1 MQCRHRER
9 HDLREGQLHR
19 VLRQIAASRAR
30 APWWFRAAAVARGC
44 RRGRTRLIAIVA
56 HACVLAGCSSV
67 CAGGDPGDPG
77 GSALRSPPGQS
88 GAVDIGGAGR
98 IESVIPVGP
107 GPSYP
112 RVPRGITQPPEPF
125 GLEPSLGIETLTPLP
140 ETVQPVPLGGRFGRP
155 AELLPETAH
164 GMTIDEAIEQL
175 LKSNLELR
183 AQEMEVAKAR
193 ADVLTAGLRGNPLIY
208 TDASLVPYGN
218 FTDSAG
224 GPTQYDANVTLPLDI
239 NNKRQRRIAVATQA
253 QRVTEALFQDAV
265 RLQIDNLYTAWADVL
280 AARATVRFLQSGI
293 ESLQAQKQAT
303 EALVRRGSLSRS
315 EVNNVEILIDST
327 DLTLLEARETYDD
340 AMRTLAALIEIP
352 PAEAETFPIRGRLRV
367 DDIDLRLPPVEDLIA
382 RAQAC
387 RPDLM
392 AFRLGVNRARSEVQ
406 LARANRFD
414 DAFLLYQPMT
424 AQEGLKPGD
433 RAAYSWAMGVTVPL
447 PVFNRNQGNIARAEH
462 TVAQTRTQLAS
473 LERQVMLEVQRAEA
487 AFQVTRATIRR
498 IEEEILPA
506 ARENLELALRAAAD
520 TTDEDNDDDE
530 QEDTI
535 ALLEAQRAYGDI
547 SRQYLEALVRH
558 RRSMFRINTSVGQRV
573 LP

>member
-1 MQCRHRER
+1 MPQGTPRP
-9 HDLREGQLHR
+9 LRGSRRSVPSAQGSVYR
-19 VLRQIAASRAR
+19 VA
-30 APWWFRAAAVARGC
+30 FVATLC
-44 RRGRTRLIAIVA
+44 TLSAFTVTSFA
-56 HACVLAGCSSV
+56 
-67 CAGGDPGDPG
+67 GDPGDPG
-77 GSALRSPPGQS
+77 GSLFRSSPGQS
-88 GAVDIGGAGR
+88 GAVEIGGSGQ

-125 GLEPSLGIETLTPLP
+125 GMEQSLGIEELTPLP
-140 ETVQPVPLGGRFGRP
+140 EAVPPVPLIGRLGRP
-155 AELLPETAH
+155 GELLPEPAD
-164 GMTIDEAIEQL
+164 GMTIDEAIERL
-175 LKSNLELR
+175 LASNLELR
-183 AQEMEVAKAR
+183 AQEMEINKAR

-218 FTDSAG
+218 FSDTAG

-239 NNKRQRRIAVATQA
+239 NNKRQRRIDVATQA

-280 AARATVRFLQSGI
+280 SARATIQFLKSGL
-293 ESLQAQKQAT
+293 ESLEAQQRAT
-303 EALVRRGSLSRS
+303 ESLVSKGSLSRR
-315 EVNNVEILIDST
+315 ELNNVEILIDST

-352 PAEAETFPIRGRLRV
+352 PEEAETFPIRGRLRV
-367 DDIDLRLPPVEDLIA
+367 AESDLPPVDDLVA

-387 RPDLM
+387 RPDLV
-392 AFRLGVNRARSEVQ
+392 AYRFGITRARSEVQ

-462 TVAQTRTQLAS
+462 TVAQTRAQLAG

-487 AFQVTRATIRR
+487 AFQVTRAAIRR

-506 ARENLELALRAAAD
+506 ARQNLHLSLRGAHNEA
-520 TTDEDNDDDE
+520 DE
-530 QEDTI
+530 QD
-535 ALLEAQRAYGDI
+535 ALAIVEAQRAYGEI
-547 SRQYLEALVRH
+547 SRQYLETLVRH
-558 RRSMFRINTSVGQRV
+558 RRSMFRLNTAVGERI